1 MRKNL
6 LKFIAISLLVPVIVS
21 AATCGNG
28 ICESGENSSNCP
40 FDCPFSGGGKLESI
54 LNKIKDTLKT
64 LGYVVCAIFIII
76 GGYQMIT
83 ASGNPQK
90 FDTGKRTL
98 LFAAIGFIIILAAD
112 KIVDFLRSIV
122 Q

>member
-1 MRKNL
+1 M
-6 LKFIAISLLVPVIVS
+6 IV
-21 AATCGNG
+21 
-28 ICESGENSSNCP
+28 
-40 FDCPFSGGGKLESI
+40 
-54 LNKIKDTLKT
+54 
-64 LGYVVCAIFIII
+64 

-83 ASGNPQK
+83 SSGDPQK

-112 KIVDFLRSIV
+112 KIVNFLRSIV

>member
-1 MRKNL
+1 VKKNL
-6 LKFIAISLLVPVIVS
+6 LKLITVSFLFLIPVFIAN
-21 AATCGNG
+21 AKT
-28 ICESGENSSNCP
+28 
-40 FDCPFSGGGKLESI
+40 LEEI
-54 LNKIKDTLKT
+54 LTQIKDALRN
-64 LGYVVCAIFIII
+64 LGYVICAIFMMV

-83 ASGNPQK
+83 ASGDPQK
-90 FDTGKRTL
+90 FETGKRTL

>member
-6 LKFIAISLLVPVIVS
+6 LKLITIFLLFLI
-21 AATCGNG
+21 
-28 ICESGENSSNCP
+28 P
-40 FDCPFSGGGKLESI
+40 FFVA
-54 LNKIKDTLKT
+54 NAKT
-64 LGYVVCAIFIII
+64 LEEILIQIKNTLRSLGYIICVIFMIV

-83 ASGNPQK
+83 SSGDPQK

-98 LFAAIGFIIILAAD
+98 LFAAIGLIIILAAD
-112 KIVDFLRSIV
+112 KIVDLLRSIA

>member
-6 LKFIAISLLVPVIVS
+6 LKLITVSFLFLIPVFT
-21 AATCGNG
+21 ANT
-28 ICESGENSSNCP
+28 
-40 FDCPFSGGGKLESI
+40 KTLEEI
-54 LNKIKDTLKT
+54 LTQIKDTLRN
-64 LGYVVCAIFIII
+64 LGYVICAIFMMV

-83 ASGNPQK
+83 ASGDPQK

-112 KIVDFLRSIV
+112 KIVNFLRSIV

>member
-6 LKFIAISLLVPVIVS
+6 LKLITVSFLFLIPVFT
-21 AATCGNG
+21 ANAKT
-28 ICESGENSSNCP
+28 
-40 FDCPFSGGGKLESI
+40 LEEI
-54 LNKIKDTLKT
+54 LTQIKDTLRN
-64 LGYVVCAIFIII
+64 LGYVICAIFMMV

-83 ASGNPQK
+83 ASGDPQK

>member
-6 LKFIAISLLVPVIVS
+6 LKLIAVSFLFLIPVFT
-21 AATCGNG
+21 ANAKT
-28 ICESGENSSNCP
+28 
-40 FDCPFSGGGKLESI
+40 LEEI
-54 LNKIKDTLKT
+54 LTQIKDNLRN
-64 LGYVVCAIFIII
+64 LGYVICAIFMMV

-83 ASGNPQK
+83 ASGDPQK
-90 FDTGKRTL
+90 FETGKRTL